1 MGEPSKKSGEIG
13 EKLTTALLERIG
25 WKTLMRNISI
35 DCNTTTHV
43 NAEGNR
49 RQTHGEDQI
58 FLYHNPFHDD
68 RTDFVHVSDKNNMEK
83 YPKESSLRAL
93 FKAHLRELHQ
103 TMDCAKYNP
112 KLREI
117 GSTYGAK
124 KIRFHSGLLVWL
136 HNDHEDIEK
145 NIRPE
150 LANVR
155 LDVESDD
162 PVYVV
167 DNARASFL
175 LKVVDD
181 LKKRSATGGDYNFF
195 YPKIGTAVSVDSER
209 KGKVLPL
216 ELIAAEM
223 IPAVVEKDGRQEM
236 ILYADEPFEAGAYK
250 RLVAYGLNFNSGLV
264 SNIRI
269 GIPDFNP
276 VRHKEETDQVR
287 MAFHERTEEVTPFS
301 FTRSILD
308 LLQE

>member
-1 MGEPSKKSGEIG
+1 MGESSRKSGEIG
-13 EKLTTALLERIG
+13 EKLTSALLERIG
-25 WKTLMRNISI
+25 WKPLMQNISI
-35 DCNTTTHV
+35 DCNTSAHI
-43 NAEGNR
+43 NNEGNP

-68 RTDFVHVSDKNNMEK
+68 RTDFVHVSDKNNLEK
-83 YPKESSLRAL
+83 YPREGTLKSL
-93 FKAHLRELHQ
+93 FKAYLKELHQ

-112 KLREI
+112 KLREV
-117 GSTYGAK
+117 GSSYGAK

-136 HNDHEDIEK
+136 HNDLEDIEK
-145 NIRPE
+145 NIRPD

-155 LDVESDD
+155 LEIESDD
-162 PVYVV
+162 PIYVV

-181 LKKRSATGGDYNFF
+181 LKRRSSAGGDYNFF
-195 YPKIGTAVSVDSER
+195 YPKIGTAVSVDAER
-209 KGKVLPL
+209 KGKFLPL
-216 ELIAAEM
+216 ELLAAEM
-223 IPAVVEKDGRQEM
+223 IPALLQKDGRQEM
-236 ILYADEPFEAGAYK
+236 FLYSDEPFDAGAYK

-276 VRHKEETDQVR
+276 VRHKEEIDQVR
-287 MAFHERTEEVTPFS
+287 MAFHERTEVVTPFS